1 MNSEELQKTLM
12 SLQLELSGLKE
23 VDAETQQRL
32 RQVVAD
38 IQRLAGPVE
47 GKVLGEGGAGS
58 VEGGGSSVTESL
70 EGMVVRFESR
80 HPQLTT
86 LMQQLIDRLTEI
98 GI

>member
-38 IQRLAGPVE
+38 IQRLAGPAE
-47 GKVLGEGGAGS
+47 GKVLG
-58 VEGGGSSVTESL
+58 EGGGSSVTESL